1 MKDKRLARVVRNMEE
16 LNLKQ
21 ILVTQTESIY
31 YLTGLWVQPGER
43 MLALK
48 VDIDG
53 CCTLYV
59 NRMFALEG
67 LCPGLRLKEF
77 DDVDDPTGLLAAGL
91 RTGRLGIDKFWPSRF
106 TIELMQK
113 RPDLE
118 MVLGSEPVDRARMLK
133 DQEELEAMRRS
144 SRMNDQV
151 VGALPQTLALGDTEA
166 QVGRRYAQQA
176 VDLGARGASFTPLVC
191 FGKGCAEPHHSS
203 DNTPLREG
211 DAVILDLG
219 LDLEHMMSDMT
230 RTVFF
235 GSVTPEQRK
244 VYEVV
249 KAANEAGRAAV
260 RPGIPMSQIDRA
272 ARKVIEDAGYGPYF
286 LHRTGHGIGLSVHEP
301 PDCSAACHLIAQPG
315 MVFSIE
321 PGIYLAGKFGVRI
334 EDLVAV
340 TEDGGETLNA
350 LDRELHVIET

>member
-1 MKDKRLARVVRNMEE
+1 MEE

-53 CCTLYV
+53 RCSLYV

-67 LCPGLRLKEF
+67 LCQGLQLKEF
-77 DDVDDPTGLLAAGL
+77 DDVDDATGLLAAGL

-133 DQEELEAMRRS
+133 DAEELEAMRQS
-144 SRMNDQV
+144 SRLNDQV
-151 VGALPQTLALGDTEA
+151 VGALPQTLSLGDTEV
-166 QVGRRYAQQA
+166 QVGRRYTQRAI
-176 VDLGARGASFTPLVC
+176 DLGARGASFAPLVC
-191 FGKGCAEPHHSS
+191 FGEHCAEPHHDSGS
-203 DNTPLREG
+203 APLRKG

-219 LDLEHMMSDMT
+219 LDLDHRMSDMT

-235 GSVTPEQRK
+235 GGVTPEQRK

-260 RPGIPMSQIDRA
+260 RPGIPHEPNRPSGPQGHRGRGVRSLFPPPHRAWHRPFRPRTAGLLRLLPPDRS
-272 ARKVIEDAGYGPYF
+272 ARHGV
-286 LHRTGHGIGLSVHEP
+286 LHRAGHL
-301 PDCSAACHLIAQPG
+301 
-315 MVFSIE
+315 
-321 PGIYLAGKFGVRI
+321 FGGQIRR
-334 EDLVAV
+334 A
-340 TEDGGETLNA
+340 
-350 LDRELHVIET
+350 H

>member
-1 MKDKRLARVVRNMEE
+1 MKDKRLARVIQNMEE
-16 LNLKQ
+16 LDLKQ

-31 YLTGLWVQPGER
+31 YLTGLWVKPGER

-48 VDIDG
+48 VDISGD
-53 CCTLYV
+53 CALYV

-67 LCPGLRLKEF
+67 LCEGLKLKEF
-77 DDVDDPTGLLAAGL
+77 DDADDPTRLLAAGL
-91 RTGRLGIDKFWPSRF
+91 RPGRLGIDKFWPSRF

-113 RPDLE
+113 RRDLE
-118 MVLGSEPVDRARMLK
+118 AVVGSEPVDKARMIK
-133 DQEELEAMRRS
+133 DEEELEAMRLS

-151 VGALPQTLALGDTEA
+151 VGWLPGSLTAGETEA
-166 QVGRRYAQQA
+166 QVGRRYTQRAIE
-176 VDLGARGASFTPLVC
+176 LGAEDCGFTPLVC
-191 FGKGCAEPHHSS
+191 FGKNCAEPHHNT
-203 DNTPLREG
+203 DNTPLRKG

-235 GSVTPEQRK
+235 GRVTEEQRK

-249 KAANEAGRAAV
+249 KAANAAGRAAV
-260 RPGIPMSQIDRA
+260 RPGIPMSAIDRA
-272 ARKVIEDAGYGPYF
+272 ARRVIEEAGYGPYF

-301 PDCSAACHLIAQPG
+301 PDCSASCGLITQPG

-321 PGIYLAGKFGVRI
+321 PGIYLAGRFGVRI

-340 TEDGGETLNA
+340 SEDGCETLNN
-350 LDRELHVIET
+350 LSRELQVI

>member
-1 MKDKRLARVVRNMEE
+1 MKDKRLARVVQNMEE
-16 LNLKQ
+16 LALKQ

-48 VDIDG
+48 VDIGGD
-53 CCTLYV
+53 CALYV

-67 LCPGLRLKEF
+67 QCQGLKLKEF
-77 DDVDDPTGLLAAGL
+77 DDADDPTALLAAGL
-91 RTGRLGIDKFWPSRF
+91 RPGRLGVDKFWPSRF

-113 RPDLE
+113 RRDLE
-118 MVLGSEPVDRARMLK
+118 MVVGSEPVDRARMLK
-133 DQEELEAMRRS
+133 DEEELAAMRLS

-151 VGALPQTLALGDTEA
+151 VGWLPDTLKSGETEA
-166 QVGRRYAQQA
+166 QVGRRYGERAIQ
-176 VDLGARGASFTPLVC
+176 LGARDSGFAPLVC
-191 FGKGCAEPHHSS
+191 FGKNCAEPHHNT
-203 DNTPLREG
+203 DNTKLREG

-219 LDLEHMMSDMT
+219 LDYEHMMSDMT
-230 RTVFF
+230 RTVFLD
-235 GSVTPEQRK
+235 SATAEQRK

-249 KAANEAGRAAV
+249 KAANAAGRAAV
-260 RPGIPMSQIDRA
+260 RPGVKMSDIDRA

-301 PDCSAACHLIAQPG
+301 PDCSSSCDLVTQPG

-340 TEDGGETLNA
+340 TEDGCETLNS
-350 LDRELHVIET
+350 LDRELRII

>member
-249 KAANEAGRAAV
+249 KAANEAGRAAAAEA
-260 RPGIPMSQIDRA
+260 RGQIPGLRCAPAS
-272 ARKVIEDAGYGPYF
+272 P
-286 LHRTGHGIGLSVHEP
+286 
-301 PDCSAACHLIAQPG
+301 
-315 MVFSIE
+315 
-321 PGIYLAGKFGVRI
+321 
-334 EDLVAV
+334 
-340 TEDGGETLNA
+340 
-350 LDRELHVIET
+350 